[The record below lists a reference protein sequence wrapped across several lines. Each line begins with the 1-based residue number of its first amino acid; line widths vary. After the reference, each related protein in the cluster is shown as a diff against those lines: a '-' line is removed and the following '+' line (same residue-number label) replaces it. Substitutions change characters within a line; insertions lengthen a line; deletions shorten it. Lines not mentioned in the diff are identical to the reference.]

1 VVIKGSKPDFSP
13 LNTIYKGVKL
23 MENFFESNYFKY
35 SLIVVVT
42 LVAAI
47 IITRILRFT
56 MNRFFIRSSQKLN
69 VDSTKFNFLKNAVSF
84 MVFIAAFIV
93 MFVLI
98 PELKALGLTLT
109 AGAGIITAI
118 LIFASQQA
126 FSNIISGIFMVIF
139 QPFRVNDLIKIG
151 ELFVGYVED
160 ITLRHTVI
168 RNFENR
174 RIIVPNSV
182 ISAETI
188 VNSNIVEDK
197 INNFLEIGISY
208 DSDIDKAMEI
218 MRSEAMKH
226 PNFVDNRTQEEKEN
240 NVPAVIVRVI
250 NLADWAVTL
259 RAYVWSENSP
269 TGFVMK
275 CDLRKSIKERFDKE
289 GIEIPFPYR
298 TVVFKKDLE
307 GKRKE

>member
-1 VVIKGSKPDFSP
+1 
-13 LNTIYKGVKL
+13 
-23 MENFFESNYFKY
+23 MENFLDSKYFKY
-35 SLIVVVT
+35 ALIVVIT
-42 LVAAI
+42 LVAAM
-47 IITRILRFT
+47 IITRVLRFT

-84 MVFIAAFIV
+84 MVFIAAFIFIFI
-93 MFVLI
+93 MI
-98 PELKALGLTLT
+98 PELKSLGLTLT
-109 AGAGIITAI
+109 AGAGVITAV
-118 LIFASQQA
+118 LVFASQQA
-126 FSNIISGIFMVIF
+126 FSNIISGIFIVIF
-139 QPFRVNDLIKIG
+139 QPFRVNDHIKIG

-168 RNFENR
+168 RNYENR
-174 RIIVPNSV
+174 RIVVPNSV

-188 VNSNIVEDK
+188 TNSNIVEDK

-218 MRSEAMKH
+218 MRSEAIKH
-226 PNFVDNRTQEEKEN
+226 PNFVDNRTDEDKEN
-240 NVPAVIVRVI
+240 NVPPVIVRVI
-250 NLADWAVTL
+250 DLAEWSVNL

-269 TGFVMK
+269 SGFIMK

-307 GKRKE
+307 ENQKK

>member
-1 VVIKGSKPDFSP
+1 
-13 LNTIYKGVKL
+13 
-23 MENFFESNYFKY
+23 MENFLDSKYFKY
-35 SLIVVVT
+35 AIIVVIT
-42 LVAAI
+42 LVAAM

-84 MVFIAAFIV
+84 MVFIAAFIFIFI
-93 MFVLI
+93 MI
-98 PELKALGLTLT
+98 PELKSLGLTLT
-109 AGAGIITAI
+109 AGAGVITAV
-118 LIFASQQA
+118 LVFASQQA
-126 FSNIISGIFMVIF
+126 FSNIISGIFIVIF
-139 QPFRVNDLIKIG
+139 QPFRVNDHIKIG

-168 RNFENR
+168 RNYENR
-174 RIIVPNSV
+174 RIVVPNSV

-188 VNSNIVEDK
+188 TNSNIVEDK

-218 MRSEAMKH
+218 MRSEAIKH
-226 PNFVDNRTQEEKEN
+226 PNFVDNRTDEDKQN
-240 NVPAVIVRVI
+240 NVPEVVVRVI
-250 NLADWAVTL
+250 NLSDWAVTL
-259 RAYVWSENSP
+259 RAYIWSENSP
-269 TGFVMK
+269 SGFVMK

-307 GKRKE
+307 ENQKK

>member
-1 VVIKGSKPDFSP
+1 
-13 LNTIYKGVKL
+13 
-23 MENFFESNYFKY
+23 MENFLDSKYFKY
-35 SLIVVVT
+35 ALIVVIT
-42 LVAAI
+42 LVAAM
-47 IITRILRFT
+47 IITRVLRFT

-84 MVFIAAFIV
+84 MVFIAAFIFIFI
-93 MFVLI
+93 MI
-98 PELKALGLTLT
+98 PELKSLGLTLT
-109 AGAGIITAI
+109 AGAGVITAV
-118 LIFASQQA
+118 LVFASQQA
-126 FSNIISGIFMVIF
+126 FSNIISGIFIVIF
-139 QPFRVNDLIKIG
+139 QPFRVNDHIKIG

-168 RNFENR
+168 RNYENR
-174 RIIVPNSV
+174 RIVVPNSV

-188 VNSNIVEDK
+188 TNSNIVEDK

-218 MRSEAMKH
+218 MRSEAIKH
-226 PNFVDNRTQEEKEN
+226 PNFVDNRTDEDKEN
-240 NVPAVIVRVI
+240 NVPPVIVRVI
-250 NLADWAVTL
+250 DLADWSVNL

-269 TGFVMK
+269 SGFVMK

-307 GKRKE
+307 ENKKSN

>member
-1 VVIKGSKPDFSP
+1 
-13 LNTIYKGVKL
+13 
-23 MENFFESNYFKY
+23 MENFLDSKYFKY
-35 SLIVVVT
+35 ALIVVIT
-42 LVAAI
+42 LVAAM
-47 IITRILRFT
+47 IITRVLRFT

-84 MVFIAAFIV
+84 MVFIAAFIFIFI
-93 MFVLI
+93 MI
-98 PELKALGLTLT
+98 PELKSLGLTLT
-109 AGAGIITAI
+109 AGAGVITAV
-118 LIFASQQA
+118 LVFASQQA
-126 FSNIISGIFMVIF
+126 FSNIISGIFIVIF
-139 QPFRVNDLIKIG
+139 QPFRVNDHIKIG

-168 RNFENR
+168 RNYENR
-174 RIIVPNSV
+174 RIVVPNSV

-188 VNSNIVEDK
+188 TNSNIVEDK

-218 MRSEAMKH
+218 MRFEAIKH
-226 PNFVDNRTQEEKEN
+226 PNFVDNRTDEDKEN
-240 NVPAVIVRVI
+240 NVPPVIVRVI
-250 NLADWAVTL
+250 DLAEWSVNL

-269 TGFVMK
+269 SGFIMK

-307 GKRKE
+307 ENQKK

>member
-1 VVIKGSKPDFSP
+1 
-13 LNTIYKGVKL
+13 
-23 MENFFESNYFKY
+23 MENFLDSKYFKY
-35 SLIVVVT
+35 ALIVVIT
-42 LVAAI
+42 LVAAM
-47 IITRILRFT
+47 IITRVLRFT

-84 MVFIAAFIV
+84 MVFIAAFIFIFI
-93 MFVLI
+93 MI
-98 PELKALGLTLT
+98 PELKSLGLTLT
-109 AGAGIITAI
+109 AGAGVITAV
-118 LIFASQQA
+118 LVFASQQA
-126 FSNIISGIFMVIF
+126 FSNIISGIFIVIF
-139 QPFRVNDLIKIG
+139 QPFRVNDHIRIG
-151 ELFVGYVED
+151 DLFVGYVED

-168 RNFENR
+168 RNYENR
-174 RIIVPNSV
+174 RIVVPNSV

-188 VNSNIVEDK
+188 TNSNIVEDK

-218 MRSEAMKH
+218 MRSEAIKH
-226 PNFVDNRTQEEKEN
+226 PNFVDNRTDEDKEN
-240 NVPAVIVRVI
+240 NVPPVIVRVI
-250 NLADWAVTL
+250 DLAEWSVNL

-269 TGFVMK
+269 SGFIMK

-307 GKRKE
+307 ENQKK